1 MAEVT
6 GNSTDLSPESDADAG
21 LLADQ
26 RAGFAFG
33 LLVLIGLTILV
44 AELDLAISGFF
55 ADQGVTRNPLEY
67 PLTAVMV
74 GLVGNVL
81 LRGLGLYQ
89 WLRGAFMT
97 EFFLKIGLV
106 LLGARISFGD
116 LMAEGLG
123 GLVQALIMVGSVFFF
138 TWWLAGKFNL
148 PASLKAVMAS
158 AVSVCGVS
166 AAIAAAGAV
175 VAKREEVTYI
185 TALVILTAIP
195 LMVVMPWAAEAIN
208 LEPQVAGAWFGGNI
222 DTTAA
227 VVGAGTIHGE
237 QAQQTAAVVKL
248 AQNVMIGFVAF
259 ALALHFAL
267 VVQRDPSQK
276 PSLAILWQR
285 FPKFVLGF
293 MLVSVLASLD
303 VFTPELIREMRTA
316 YKWLFALAF
325 VSIGLEFAPG
335 AIREMGRGPIIVY
348 MGATVFN
355 TVLALIVAL
364 IVFGVLGL
372 GS

>member
-1 MAEVT
+1 MTDTTTQPQDIQPQAEA
-6 GNSTDLSPESDADAG
+6 PAG
-21 LLADQ
+21 LLADK

-33 LLVLIGLTILV
+33 LLVLVGLTILV
-44 AELDLAISGFF
+44 AELDLAISNAF
-55 ADQGVTRNPLEY
+55 ADQGVTRNPFEY
-67 PLTAVMV
+67 PLTAVII
-74 GLVGNVL
+74 GLTGNVL
-81 LRGLGLYQ
+81 LRVLGLYE
-89 WLRGAFMT
+89 WLRGAFLT

-106 LLGARISFGD
+106 LLGARVSFGD
-116 LMAEGLG
+116 LLAEGVG
-123 GLVQALIMVGSVFFF
+123 GLVQAMVMVGSVFFF

-148 PASLKAVMAS
+148 SPTLKAIMAS

-175 VAKREEVTYI
+175 VAKKEEVTYI

-195 LMVVMPWAAEAIN
+195 LMVIMPWAANAMN

-237 QAQQTAAVVKL
+237 EAQQTAAVVKL

-276 PSLAILWQR
+276 PSISMLWSR

-293 MLVSVLASLD
+293 MLVSILASLD
-303 VFTPELIREMRTA
+303 VFTPELIREMRNA

-335 AIREMGRGPIIVY
+335 AIRQMGRGPIIVY

-355 TVLALIVAL
+355 TVLALIVAA
-364 IVFGVLGL
+364 IVFGVMGL
-372 GS
+372 GG

>member
-1 MAEVT
+1 MTEIT
-6 GNSTDLSPESDADAG
+6 GQPENVQPQVESSGG
-21 LLADQ
+21 LLADA

-33 LLVLIGLTILV
+33 LLVLVGLTILV
-44 AELDLAISGFF
+44 AELDLAISNFF
-55 ADQGVTRNPLEY
+55 ADQGVTRNPFEY
-67 PLTAVMV
+67 PLTAVLV
-74 GLVGNVL
+74 GLVGNVVLRL
-81 LRGLGLYQ
+81 LGVYE
-89 WLRGAFMT
+89 WLRGAFLT

-116 LMAEGLG
+116 LLADGIG

-148 PASLKAVMAS
+148 SPSLKAIMAS

-175 VAKREEVTYI
+175 VAKKEEVTYI

-195 LMVVMPWAAEAIN
+195 LMVVMPWAAEALN
-208 LEPQVAGAWFGGNI
+208 LDAQVAGAWFGGNI

-237 QAQQTAAVVKL
+237 AAQQTAAVVKL

-267 VVQRDPSQK
+267 VVQRDPTQK
-276 PSLAILWQR
+276 PSVSMLWSR

-303 VFTPELIREMRTA
+303 VFTPELIREMRSA

-335 AIREMGRGPIIVY
+335 AIRQMGRGPIIVY

-355 TVLALIVAL
+355 TVLALIVAS
-364 IVFGVLGL
+364 IVFGVMGL
-372 GS
+372 GG